1 MRKGQK
7 EEEWVW
13 AISVRGHPSD
23 KWETRNLNLS
33 HIQDF
38 WAADTDAVNNELE
51 GVQEEAVVVCFSQY
65 PTITLVRLRKITK
78 NNESGQS
85 VARSKFEPRTQGIQ
99 WQSADHLATFGQTV
113 PRLYS
118 GADENAD
125 NTAVLCVKWIR
136 RACTCRTIF
145 NARTRRLNAR
155 WPAGSC

>member
-78 NNESGQS
+78 NNESGQT

-99 WQSADHLATFGQTV
+99 WQNADHLATFGQTV
-113 PRLYS
+113 QDFTAGLMRMQTTLPCSVLNEL
-118 GADENAD
+118 DE
-125 NTAVLCVKWIR
+125 
-136 RACTCRTIF
+136 RA
-145 NARTRRLNAR
+145 
-155 WPAGSC
+155 PAERYLMHGRDV